1 VDTDLSSTMGEAA
14 HRSSALCI
22 LDSGCSAYD
31 RRCQKDDQKTQ
42 EAKLISIIWS
52 LLVEKVSIMRAQLSG
67 RSLNAKP
74 PKN

>member
-1 VDTDLSSTMGEAA
+1 MDTDLSSTMGEAA

-22 LDSGCSAYD
+22 RDSGCFAYD
-31 RRCQKDDQKTQ
+31 RRRKKDDQKTQ